1 MCGGA
6 RRVCRVAALA
16 ETPVH
21 HGVTVR
27 EAAVERRVLFI
38 QVQQVRVGPDDS
50 GDAVAADFGLDQR
63 LRQIHEP
70 ESRGRADGKIP
81 VLIAAD
87 ALVETYGFPH
97 GAVHEHGLRAGA
109 ILGQK
114 VLQCTPRMRRVH
126 GVIKR
131 AAARGDA
138 VHAAVAQ
145 VRTRCYEQIV
155 LLLQL
160 VRVPEIV
167 AVLKGEDTAACV
179 LRTEVAGIAR
189 AAVLLIAHI
198 VHARVAGR
206 VKQVLRAVGRGI
218 VHNDDLEVCIRLR
231 QNTLDA
237 GGQLVLAVV
246 GRDNDRDQI
255 IHRLPPFTAG

>member
-38 QVQQVRVGPDDS
+38 QVQQVGVGLDDG
-50 GDAVAADFGLDQR
+50 GDAVAADLGLDQC
-63 LRQIHEP
+63 LRQIYEP
-70 ESRGRADGKIP
+70 EACGRADGKVP

-87 ALVETYGFPH
+87 ALVETHGFPH

-109 ILGQK
+109 VLGQK
-114 VLQCTPRMRRVH
+114 VLQCAPRMRRVH
-126 GVIKR
+126 GVVKR

-138 VHAAVAQ
+138 IHAAVAQ
-145 VRTRCYEQIV
+145 IRACCHEQII

-167 AVLKGEDTAACV
+167 AVLKGENAAMCA
-179 LRTEVAGIAR
+179 LRAEVAGITR
-189 AAVLLIAHI
+189 AAVLLVAHV

-218 VHNDDLEVCIRLR
+218 VHDDDLEICIRLR
-231 QNTLDA
+231 QNALDA

-246 GRDNDRDQI
+246 GRDDDRDQI
-255 IHRLPPFTAG
+255 VHRLPPFTAG

>member
-21 HGVTVR
+21 HGVTVW
-27 EAAVERRVLFI
+27 EAAIERRVLFI
-38 QVQQVRVGPDDS
+38 QVQQVGIGPDD
-50 GDAVAADFGLDQR
+50 GGNAVAADLRLDQR

-70 ESRGRADGKIP
+70 EACGRADGKIP

-87 ALVETYGFPH
+87 ALVEAHGFPD
-97 GAVHEHGLRAGA
+97 GAVHEQGLGAGA
-109 ILGQK
+109 VLGQK
-114 VLQCTPRMRRVH
+114 ILQRAPRTRCVY

-145 VRTRCYEQIV
+145 IRACCHEQIV

-167 AVLKGEDTAACV
+167 TVLKGENAAACM
-179 LRTEVAGIAR
+179 LRAEVAGIAR

-218 VHNDDLEVCIRLR
+218 VHDDDLNVRIGLR
-231 QNTLDA
+231 QNALDA

-246 GRDNDRDQI
+246 GRDDDRDQI